1 MHNNTAK
8 NFALQL
14 GSLIGLYVSL
24 TAIIW
29 LAFGVIN
36 TLYPDASFGYYQYES
51 TQQGIRIGIAML
63 IVFFPVYILLTRLVN
78 NVRRKEEGMYMSLT
92 KWLIYLSLIVAGL
105 FLLGDLV
112 TVILTYLNGE
122 VSMRFI
128 LKALTI
134 FIVIGGAFYYYIQD
148 AKEYWNTHEKESKI
162 YGAIVSLLAVG
173 LLVLGFMNSDT
184 PEKVR
189 QMRQDE
195 TQTTNLSDIQ
205 YRIEDHYRINKAL
218 PTDIKQLYVGIQ
230 APKAEEG
237 RDAYSYKVIDE
248 DTYELCATFAYPS
261 QNTTGTVATTEVSG
275 SVPMKNPYS
284 NWDHGKGTTCFE
296 RTVTKENVPMP
307 L

>member
-8 NFALQL
+8 NFSLQL
-14 GSLIGLYVSL
+14 GSLIGLYVSV

-29 LAFGVIN
+29 LSFGVIN
-36 TLYPDASFGYYQYES
+36 ALYPDASFGYYQYES
-51 TQQGIRIGIAML
+51 AQQGIRIGIAML
-63 IVFFPVYILLTRLVN
+63 IVFFPVFILLTRLTN
-78 NVRRKEEGMYMSLT
+78 KIRRNDTSTYMSLT

-122 VSMRFI
+122 VTMRFI

-134 FIVIGGAFYYYIQD
+134 FIVIGCAFYYYIQD
-148 AKEYWNTHEKESKI
+148 AKEYWNTHEKESKM
-162 YGAIVSLLAVG
+162 YGGAVSVLVIG
-173 LLVLGFMNSDT
+173 LLVGGFTQSDT

-189 QMRQDE
+189 MMRIDE
-195 TQTTNLSDIQ
+195 EQTTSLSDMQ

-218 PTDIKQLYVGIQ
+218 PTDISSLYIGIE
-230 APKAEEG
+230 APKATLG
-237 RDAYSYKVIDE
+237 RDAFSYKVQDD

-261 QNTTGTVATTEVSG
+261 QNGTETTVPQEVNG
-275 SVPMKNPYS
+275 SIPMKNPYS
-284 NWDHGKGTTCFE
+284 NWDHGAGTTCFE
-296 RTVTKENVPMP
+296 RTVIKENVQTP